1 MSARI
6 LACLAMGALLSG
18 CPFAL
23 EDGYFIESDPLAEAG
38 APEPAVPADEGDA
51 CSKKGPCRGEECRGK
66 ECEMP

>member
-6 LACLAMGALLSG
+6 WACLAMGVSLSG

-23 EDGYFIESDPLAEAG
+23 EDGYFIESSPLQPEAG

-51 CSKKGPCRGEECRGK
+51 CPKKGPCRGEK
-66 ECEMP
+66 